1 MPIQDQVSSL
11 RKVYVR
17 APEADAASAWRDY
30 AWRVEPDPAKAAA
43 EHEAFRAALADAG
56 ADVIVGSAPS
66 GGDPDAIYVYDPVL
80 MTDAGAVLLRPGKPG
95 RRAETEV
102 ARRDLEAAGIP
113 VIAALGEPSLAEGG
127 DLCWLDRHTLLAG
140 LGYRTNEAGVAELRG
155 LLVEQ
160 GAEVIA
166 FDLPHLAGPE
176 RVHPPALV
184 PLAPGRRP
192 RGRLRPAAAGPTR
205 PAAGGPRDRDRR
217 GSRRRGRLH
226 GSERPGARAPGGA
239 DARRQPGDTPADG
252 GCGCGRADLRR
263 RVDLPRR
270 RRRPDLP
277 DEAPRARLTPP
288 PASVTSGRDPGSRQ
302 LYGPVSTWRST
313 ATSPCCAAHR

>member
-166 FDLPHLAGPE
+166 FDLPHLAGPSACTHLLSFLSPLD
-176 RVHPPALV
+176 VDLV
-184 PLAPGRRP
+184 VAYVPQLPVRLVQLLEDRGIAIVEVPDEEVDSMGPNVLALAPRVALTLDGNPVTRR
-192 RGRLRPAAAGPTR
+192 RMEAAGVDVRTYAGEWISR
-205 PAAGGPRDRDRR
+205 AGDGGPTCLTKPLER
-217 GSRRRGRLH
+217 G
-226 GSERPGARAPGGA
+226 
-239 DARRQPGDTPADG
+239 
-252 GCGCGRADLRR
+252 
-263 RVDLPRR
+263 
-270 RRRPDLP
+270 
-277 DEAPRARLTPP
+277 
-288 PASVTSGRDPGSRQ
+288 
-302 LYGPVSTWRST
+302 
-313 ATSPCCAAHR
+313 